1 MKINTLLIIGMITI
15 AGLLVSCENQDVT
28 YPDFDYQ
35 TVYFAN
41 QYPVRTVELG
51 ADMFVDNSMDNEHK
65 ISIKAT
71 TGGAYTNK
79 NNITIDFKVDE
90 SLCDSLY
97 FKEESGEGTKV
108 VPMPANY
115 YQLADNHI
123 TIPSGSIIGG
133 VEIQL
138 TDAFFEDTNS
148 LRKNYVI
155 PLLLTN
161 VQGADSILR
170 GLPAVENPDPCID
183 DNWSVK
189 PRDFVLYAVKYVNP
203 WQGVY
208 LRRGTDQITQL
219 DGSQVN
225 FVRHAQYVEDNDTV
239 SISTVSLNEAALSL
253 PLYSIDSTIIDV
265 AHVKL
270 TFTDD
275 ENCTLAGET
284 NNFTVAGS
292 GKFVPK
298 GDKNSIGGIDRDA
311 LYLNYTVKYKL
322 FSLKFETN
330 DTLVVRDR
338 GISPEYFSVVRK

>member
-1 MKINTLLIIGMITI
+1 MKINILLTIGIITI
-15 AGLLVSCENQDVT
+15 AGLLGSCENQDVV

-51 ADMFVDNSMDNEHK
+51 ADLFVDNSMDNEHK

-97 FKEESGEGTKV
+97 YTEDNGEGGKV
-108 VPMPANY
+108 IPMPANY

-123 TIPSGSIIGG
+123 TIPSGSIMGG
-133 VEIQL
+133 VEVQL
-138 TDAFFEDTNS
+138 TDAFFKDTNS
-148 LRKNYVI
+148 LGKNYVI

-161 VQGADSILR
+161 VLGADSILH
-170 GLPAVENPDPCID
+170 GTPAVENPDRCID

-203 WQGVY
+203 WHGVY
-208 LRRGTDQITQL
+208 LRRGTDKITQL
-219 DGSQVN
+219 DGSQVS
-225 FVRHAQYVEDNDTV
+225 FVRHAQYVEDDDTV
-239 SISTVSLNEAALSL
+239 SISTVSLTKAAVSL
-253 PLYSIDSTIIDV
+253 PLYSTDSTIIDV
-265 AHVKL
+265 AHVML

-275 ENCTLAGET
+275 ENCTITGET
-284 NNFTVAGS
+284 NYFTVTGS

-338 GISPEYFSVVRK
+338 GIAPEYFSVERK